1 MDYTVYDL
9 ILADENG
16 NLFSYTG
23 DCSWIAD
30 QNFDN
35 DEVKEIKDSN
45 NYPFG
50 KKNDRSNYY
59 YTQDVYSGGQGITGR
74 MKKRKKKNVRIRKIK
89 KTT

>member
-30 QNFDN
+30 QNFDD
-35 DEVKEIKDSN
+35 DEGKEIKDLN
-45 NYPFG
+45 KYL
-50 KKNDRSNYY
+50 K
-59 YTQDVYSGGQGITGR
+59 GIEE
-74 MKKRKKKNVRIRKIK
+74 
-89 KTT
+89 

>member
-30 QNFDN
+30 QNFND
-35 DEVKEIKDSN
+35 DEVKEIKDLN
-45 NYPFG
+45 KYL
-50 KKNDRSNYY
+50 K
-59 YTQDVYSGGQGITGR
+59 GIEE
-74 MKKRKKKNVRIRKIK
+74 
-89 KTT
+89 

>member
-50 KKNDRSNYY
+50 KKNDR
-59 YTQDVYSGGQGITGR
+59 
-74 MKKRKKKNVRIRKIK
+74 
-89 KTT
+89 